1 MLSDPTK
8 YVGDLT
14 NYKEKTRID
23 ATELNPIM
31 VDISTD
37 NPRNQ
42 QVLGN
47 NAAIQNDVTCKMSG
61 ANLMDHEVVLG
72 VDTTVTLRELEAG
85 SGARKITSSKNAK
98 QSAKFETP
106 KFMQLV

>member
-31 VDISTD
+31 V
-37 NPRNQ
+37 
-42 QVLGN
+42 
-47 NAAIQNDVTCKMSG
+47 
-61 ANLMDHEVVLG
+61 E
-72 VDTTVTLRELEAG
+72 
-85 SGARKITSSKNAK
+85 
-98 QSAKFETP
+98 
-106 KFMQLV
+106 